1 MDKEVSKK
9 YAQKLIEQIG
19 RLQSID
25 SEKHEYFSKKA
36 MDTLQEMNNGN
47 YEDILGLEA
56 EMIDYLEDRVRTN
69 QHESLPAVK
78 QKSSLLSRIKEIFSR
93 KSEESEISK
102 IAQMVA
108 RDDNRQEGE
117 FNPDIRTPVYDFF
130 KDEIE
135 NNGGLRRLDTN
146 QTISFTNPEG
156 HQRTFDIGIDQ
167 FGIGKIHIGES
178 EITTYEKGFDDYET
192 GGYVIRSAVDEYL
205 DLIKYDKFINAKTGD
220 KSFIN
225 EFGKMVTEMSRG
237 YNPQSIDERNIA
249 GKKLDKALLK
259 NPIYMQMRK
268 SFYRAY
274 KEYIKTFAEFRE
286 NEANRRDDFNKRKSF
301 IDGVSVNEISQNDT
315 KEQKSDSKDNQHITG
330 EKDQESR

>member
-19 RLQSID
+19 NLQSID

-36 MDTLQEMNNGN
+36 MDALQEINNEN
-47 YEDILGLEA
+47 YEGILGLES

-69 QHESLPAVK
+69 QHENLPVDK

-93 KSEESEISK
+93 KSEESEISR

-108 RDDNRQEGE
+108 GDDDRQEGE
-117 FNPDIRTPVYDFF
+117 FNSDIRTPVYDFF
-130 KDEIE
+130 RDEIV
-135 NNGGLRRLDTN
+135 NNSNLQRWNTN
-146 QTISFTNPEG
+146 YTISFANPEG

-178 EITTYEKGFDDYET
+178 EITTYEKIVGDELYARVVRD
-192 GGYVIRSAVDEYL
+192 GIGEYL
-205 DLIKYDKFINAKTGD
+205 DLIKYDQFINAKTGD

-225 EFGKMVTEMSRG
+225 EFGRLVTEMSRG
-237 YNPQSIDERNIA
+237 YNSQSIDERNIA

-286 NEANRRDDFNKRKSF
+286 NEANRKDDFNKRKSF
-301 IDGVSVNEISQNDT
+301 IDGVSVNGIFQNNT
-315 KEQKSDSKDNQHITG
+315 TEQKSDSKDNQHITG

>member
-1 MDKEVSKK
+1 MDKEVSRK

-19 RLQSID
+19 NLQSID

-36 MDTLQEMNNGN
+36 MDALQEINNEN
-47 YEDILGLEA
+47 YEGILGLES

-69 QHESLPAVK
+69 QHENLPVAK

-93 KSEESEISK
+93 KSKESEISK
-102 IAQMVA
+102 IAQIVA

-130 KDEIE
+130 RDEIE
-135 NNGGLRRLDTN
+135 NNGGVRRWNTN

-178 EITTYEKGFDDYET
+178 EITTYKMGEDY
-192 GGYVIRSAVDEYL
+192 VVRNAVNEYL
-205 DLIKYDKFINAKTGD
+205 DLIKYNQFINAKTGD

-237 YNPQSIDERNIA
+237 YNPQSIYERDIA
-249 GKKLDKALLK
+249 GKKLDRALLK

-286 NEANRRDDFNKRKSF
+286 NEANRSDDFNKRKSF
-301 IDGVSVNEISQNDT
+301 KAGVSVNGVYQNDT
-315 KEQKSDSKDNQHITG
+315 AEPKNDSKDNQHITE